1 MTSVSCSYID
11 CKVPDGETGIWRIKT
26 IKEFKVLFRKD
37 RVVMSSAPV
46 DVNDIIENLKDFKGS
61 VLLTGLGLGIA
72 VNVLLDK
79 AEVTDITVLEK
90 EIDVINLVAPSF
102 KNTKVKIIHADAF
115 TWIPPKGK
123 IYDFVWHDIFNFKHE
138 IKRDEIER
146 LNEKYAGIA
155 KHCGLRSDHYLLFL
169 CLELSVAIS

>member
-1 MTSVSCSYID
+1 MSSSFSPNID
-11 CKVPDGETGIWRIKT
+11 CKVPDGVSGIWRVKT

-37 RVVMSSAPV
+37 RVVMSSTPA
-46 DVNDIIENLKDFKGS
+46 DVNDIIESLKDFKGS

-102 KNTKVKIIHADAF
+102 NNPKVKIIHADAF
-115 TWIPPKGK
+115 TWSPPKGK
-123 IYDFVWHDIFNFKHE
+123 IYDCVWHDIFNFRHE
-138 IKRDEIER
+138 INRDEIER
-146 LNEKYAGIA
+146 LNEKYAGISRY
-155 KHCGLRSDHYLLFL
+155 CGLRSH
-169 CLELSVAIS
+169 I